1 MNFIIAQIGVERLD
15 WFGFGVSSANRT
27 AAFIA
32 CVIVASWGFASV
44 FKKSGFWVSLLIS
57 LVFFRFLVQTQ
68 SRGAL
73 VALIF
78 SMAAF
83 FYLAKIGYN
92 KSRLSALLV
101 GCAALAF
108 MYFDSALSTRMTN
121 MATLQSSSANCRADI
136 YLSGMKML
144 TDAPH
149 GVVVE
154 KSPAEIY
161 IRWYQNP
168 DDSER
173 YLSMINSHLEFLCKH
188 GLTARICYIVFWIF
202 ALCITFPTKKDTATS
217 AAFATWICFG
227 LCASFSNVANFPIL
241 WIIPVAM
248 LVFGAIYNRNRLFS
262 AKFYKA
268 VLLLSTFSIS
278 ALYALSYALPR
289 SQKIKF
295 LPNGDV
301 LCGNLKNIKYLL
313 IVPSEK
319 TVGVRFGGE
328 LAQFCKKRG
337 VGALTTSLPPSGE
350 FECALVCDAKNAVNL
365 SAINAKRKVLLN
377 PCADASFA
385 SLQDACITI
394 YLGGFSDWRNR
405 RAWKSIAENN
415 KKIKITT
422 LDAVA
427 DYIPD
432 WTKYFEDENG

>member
-44 FKKSGFWVSLLIS
+44 FKKSGFWISLLIS

-188 GLTARICYIVFWIF
+188 GLTARICYIAFWIF
-202 ALCITFPTKKDTATS
+202 ALCITFPTKKRYRNFRRICDVDLLRVVRVVQQCRKFPDIVDNPRCNACLWRDIQSQSSLFRKILQSRTAIKYTFDFRVIFAFLRTS
-217 AAFATWICFG
+217 PKPK
-227 LCASFSNVANFPIL
+227 N
-241 WIIPVAM
+241 
-248 LVFGAIYNRNRLFS
+248 
-262 AKFYKA
+262 K
-268 VLLLSTFSIS
+268 IS
-278 ALYALSYALPR
+278 AQRRRSLRQLKKHKISVDCTVRKNRRGKIRRRTRAILRKARCWRIDYKFAAKRRIRMRAHLRCQKPR
-289 SQKIKF
+289 ELVRDKRQKKSAF
-295 LPNGDV
+295 KSVRRRFVRKLAGR
-301 LCGNLKNIKYLL
+301 GHYNLLGRIF
-313 IVPSEK
+313 
-319 TVGVRFGGE
+319 R
-328 LAQFCKKRG
+328 LAQPKG
-337 VGALTTSLPPSGE
+337 MEIHS
-350 FECALVCDAKNAVNL
+350 
-365 SAINAKRKVLLN
+365 RK
-377 PCADASFA
+377 
-385 SLQDACITI
+385 Q
-394 YLGGFSDWRNR
+394 
-405 RAWKSIAENN
+405 
-415 KKIKITT
+415 
-422 LDAVA
+422 
-427 DYIPD
+427 
-432 WTKYFEDENG
+432 